1 MINDYLY
8 SFYEIYKAPF
18 WLFIIAIG
26 LIMIFYD
33 APILIKKSNSDA
45 TIIKTIGW
53 VYIIGGSLIFL
64 FIQIMR

>member
-45 TIIKTIGW
+45 TIIKTIGL

-64 FIQIMR
+64 FVQIMR